1 MGNRARTK
9 RLRSRARGDVK
20 GSNKKVTYTNV
31 VVVVALSV
39 VMTFSVVVTFS
50 VASSSGVVGRTSRTF
65 FLLPALPLSKQGDS
79 SNVTLD
85 FIFGKFVGVDPL
97 RRLAPL
103 IGRLP
108 DILAL
113 TLGRRPDILAFTLG

>member
-20 GSNKKVTYTNV
+20 GSNKKVTYTNI
-31 VVVVALSV
+31 VVALSV
-39 VMTFSVVVTFS
+39 VMTFSVEVTFS